1 MIWGIS
7 SMGLTLGSI
16 VVATL
21 LVANALAILHEERFL
36 SKWGWGYEQTRMDPT
51 SIKAQISRLLYAFRV
66 IMRVPLIILNIL
78 TIVMLLIL
86 G

>member
-1 MIWGIS
+1 
-7 SMGLTLGSI
+7 MGLTLGSI

>member
-1 MIWGIS
+1 
-7 SMGLTLGSI
+7 MGLTLGSI

-66 IMRVPLIILNIL
+66 IMRGKTHTYPPSSTGDYIL
-78 TIVMLLIL
+78 
-86 G
+86 